1 MMTDNL
7 HRLIYV
13 SAAREEV
20 SSADLERLLGIARRN
35 NEAAGVTGLL
45 LYHDGSFFQVLEG
58 PKEAVVRIFSTVER
72 DPRHS
77 RVIVLQNKVAE
88 TRAFPNWS
96 MGYMNAHALHSDQ
109 KANLVDLRQMTN
121 AERPAELTTSAIVS
135 TQINAFLGS
144 FREFA
149 AA

>member
-1 MMTDNL
+1 MSDQF

-13 SAAREEV
+13 SAAREEM
-20 SSADLERLLGIARRN
+20 SDQKLDGILAIARRN

-58 PKEAVVRIFSTVER
+58 PKDAVMGIFSMIER
-72 DPRHS
+72 DHRHAG
-77 RVIVLQNKVAE
+77 VIVLQTKTAE
-88 TRAFPNWS
+88 TRAFPTWS
-96 MGYMNAHALHSDQ
+96 MGYMNAHALHPGQ
-109 KANLVDLRQMTN
+109 KAHLVDLRQLTGG
-121 AERPAELTTSAIVS
+121 EHTAELTSSPMVS
-135 TQINAFLGS
+135 IQINAFLGS

>member
-1 MMTDNL
+1 MTTIL

-13 SAAREEV
+13 SAARVEMSPEELDNV
-20 SSADLERLLGIARRN
+20 LAVARRN
-35 NEAAGVTGLL
+35 NTAADVTGLL

-58 PKEAVVRIFSTVER
+58 PKDAVTRIFSTIER
-72 DPRHS
+72 DHRHA
-77 RVIVLQNKVAE
+77 RVIVLQTKTAE

-96 MGYMNAHALHSDQ
+96 MGYMNAHALRPEQ
-109 KANLVDLRQMTN
+109 KAHLVDLRQMMGQE
-121 AERPAELTTSAIVS
+121 ASASLSSSPAVS
-135 TQINAFLGS
+135 VQISSFLGS

>member
-1 MMTDNL
+1 MTDNL

-13 SAAREEV
+13 SAARDEM
-20 SSADLERLLGIARRN
+20 SAVDLDRLLGTARHN
-35 NEAAGVTGLL
+35 NEAANVTGLL

-58 PKEAVVRIFSTVER
+58 PKDGVMRIFSKIER
-72 DPRHS
+72 DPRHA
-77 RVIVLQNKVAE
+77 RVIVLQTKAAE

-96 MGYMNAHALHSDQ
+96 MGYMNAHALHPDQ
-109 KANLVDLRQMTN
+109 KANLVDLRQMTGW
-121 AERPAELTTSAIVS
+121 ERPAELTTSAIVS